1 MIFVIETLV
10 VLSLALV
17 VGLLALGYA
26 IKIKKKT
33 KK

>member
-1 MIFVIETLV
+1 MFILEIFI

>member
-1 MIFVIETLV
+1 MLILDIFI